1 MSEPVAVGG
10 FDVVAYQTEGRAVQ
24 GSAEH
29 RDTWSGRVWQFA
41 SAENLEQFARDP
53 ERFAPQYG
61 GKCAFAMS
69 LGKDAHGSPKHW
81 RTVDG
86 RLFLQ
91 SNPVAALLFRL
102 LPGRVKAADES
113 WMDEQGHA

>member
-1 MSEPVAVGG
+1 MSEMVAVDG
-10 FDVVAYQTEGRAVQ
+10 FDVVAYQTEGRAVK
-24 GSAEH
+24 GAPDYRE
-29 RDTWSGRVWQFA
+29 TWVDQVWQFA
-41 SAENLEQFARDP
+41 SGENLEKFRRDP
-53 ERFAPQYG
+53 KRFAPQYG

-91 SNPVAALLFRL
+91 SNAVAALLFRL
-102 LPGRVKAADES
+102 LPGRVKAADDN
-113 WMDEQGHA
+113 WTDEPGHA